1 TNHLIKWCKTHEAAH
16 KKLFSDSMQDAQ
28 EEGRSKQQL
37 CHRKNDIYVEI
48 AKVIFSVGDESVK
61 IHALAQDNLV
71 VLMCTFLPSPPL
83 YFSVFTYR
91 VCSLKQKYQKSI
103 TLLGQ
108 TGAGWTYNNLVSNT
122 STKHTVRDKS
132 KEFPWWGDLHGW
144 WHTNPLYNSMWSG
157 ADSGQN
163 FAACAAR
170 L

>member
-61 IHALAQDNLV
+61 IHALAQDNLGI
-71 VLMCTFLPSPPL
+71 FA
-83 YFSVFTYR
+83 

-163 FAACAAR
+163 FAACA
-170 L
+170 